1 LIDIY
6 QFKQRPSTDCLS
18 KMNKIL
24 LIVSSLLVAS
34 ATTAAAYAQ
43 DIKGDATAG
52 AQKNALCVGCH
63 GIKGYHMSFPEVHQ
77 VPKINGQ
84 SAGYIRAALHE
95 YKSGERKHP
104 SMRTLAS
111 SLSDQDIADLAAFY
125 SGTGTGVALPATA
138 AEGSAKAAEL
148 VTKGGCTSC
157 HGANLSKPIDPAYP
171 KIAGQHSD
179 YLYVALRAY
188 KTTDKPMIGR
198 GNPVMGG
205 IAKQFSSADLKVL
218 ADYVGGLPSEIQ
230 TVQRD
235 RLK

>member
-1 LIDIY
+1 M
-6 QFKQRPSTDCLS
+6 K
-18 KMNKIL
+18 KIL
-24 LIVSSLLVAS
+24 LIVSSLWVVLAS
-34 ATTAAAYAQ
+34 TAAATAQ
-43 DIKGDATAG
+43 DIKGDAAVG

-63 GIKGYHMSFPEVHQ
+63 GIKGYHISFPEVHQ

-84 SAGYIRAALHE
+84 GAGYIRAALHA

-125 SGTGTGVALPATA
+125 AGSGTGATLPASA
-138 AEGSAKAAEL
+138 PEGSAKAAEL
-148 VTKGGCTSC
+148 MVKGGCASC

-188 KTTDKPMIGR
+188 KITDKPMIGR
-198 GNPVMGG
+198 NHPVMGG
-205 IAKQFSSADLKVL
+205 IAKQFSNAEMKVL
-218 ADYVGGLPSEIQ
+218 ADYVGSLPSEMQ